1 MITYP
6 QLIDK
11 IKKEI
16 NERIERS
23 RRRKQIQGEN
33 TILDLNVYASKDRKK
48 SSIKCLKDKLR
59 YIQGQEHK
67 ILTICD
73 EIPLTYFINY
83 ILFNF
88 THHFVDKFFPP

>member
-59 YIQGQEHK
+59 YIQGQEH
-67 ILTICD
+67 
-73 EIPLTYFINY
+73 
-83 ILFNF
+83 
-88 THHFVDKFFPP
+88 

>member
-59 YIQGQEHK
+59 YIQGEKH
-67 ILTICD
+67 
-73 EIPLTYFINY
+73 
-83 ILFNF
+83 
-88 THHFVDKFFPP
+88 